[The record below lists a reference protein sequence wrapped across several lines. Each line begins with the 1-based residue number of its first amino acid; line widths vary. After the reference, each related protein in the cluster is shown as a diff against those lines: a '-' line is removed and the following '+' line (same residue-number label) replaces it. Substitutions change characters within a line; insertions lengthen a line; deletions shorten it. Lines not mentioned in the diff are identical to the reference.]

1 LQCEEVVDPAI
12 NVPKAMMIT
21 QLFGTVAGAVFI
33 IAILFALPDESEVIY
48 ASLGS
53 AGYVIFQSAM
63 GTPGGALAL
72 LLLSVSCSIW
82 ISTECLCAA
91 SRFVWAFARDGG
103 LPGSRWLAKV
113 NPTLQVPLNATLV
126 VVALNA
132 LLGLISL
139 GSSVAYGAFL
149 GCA

>member
-1 LQCEEVVDPAI
+1 MI
-12 NVPKAMMIT
+12 IT
-21 QLFGTVAGAVFI
+21 QLFGTFIGAVFI
-33 IAILFALPDESEVIY
+33 LAILFALPDETEVIS

-53 AGYVIFQSAM
+53 AAYVFFQSAM
-63 GTPGGALAL
+63 QTPGGALAL
-72 LLLSVSCSIW
+72 LLLALSCSIW

-103 LPGSRWLAKV
+103 LPGSKWLAKV
-113 NPTLQVPLNATLV
+113 NPRLQVPLNATLV
-126 VVALNA
+126 VVVLNA